1 MKKIIAALFV
11 IVLMISFTACAG
23 SSAEFVWAPPDG
35 ALQISAADPAG
46 SVLMDNE
53 GCTIT
58 VVKCM
63 PSANNTS
70 GINGFAYQLSFENK
84 SDTDLTLKIDN
95 SLAINGFY
103 IEYYNGGEAVI
114 EAGVEETA
122 YIFVPFAYFENIAS
136 TFEDINVVEFTLS
149 VYETDVGDILIYK
162 EGEEEPEFYNPIVT
176 AVIYPKADTA
186 QTVTIPARPS
196 SENEVEL
203 ANNDDFAFIVTGF
216 DNTGEGVYGYLY
228 GYVVYVYIENK
239 TDHILFFDIENTMLD
254 GNAADLYWGSLT
266 YLPANQ
272 RAVIA
277 LQWPLDSNGAVITE
291 ASEIQFDLTV
301 KNYNTGDSIDGFD
314 QKTLTF
320 KTW

>member
-1 MKKIIAALFV
+1 MKKIIAALFI

-23 SSAEFVWAPPDG
+23 SSAEFVWAPPDS
-35 ALQISAADPAG
+35 AMQISAADPAG
-46 SVLMDNE
+46 TVLMDNDR
-53 GCTIT
+53 CTIT

-63 PSANNTS
+63 PSASNAS
-70 GINGFAYQLSFENK
+70 GSIGFAYQLSFENK

-95 SLAINGFY
+95 SLAVNGFY

-114 EAGVEETA
+114 EAGAEETA
-122 YIFVPFAYFENIAS
+122 YIFVPFMYCGNIAS

-162 EGEEEPEFYNPIVT
+162 EGEEEPEFFSPSVT

-186 QTVTIPARPS
+186 QTVTIPDRPT

-203 ANNDDFAFIVTGF
+203 ANNDDFTFIVTGF
-216 DNTGEGVYGYLY
+216 DTTGEGVYGYIG
-228 GYVVYVYIENK
+228 GYVAYVYIENK
-239 TDHILFFDIENTMLD
+239 TDHTLFFEIENAMLD
-254 GNAADLYWGSLT
+254 GSATDLYWGSLT

-277 LQWPLDSNGAVITE
+277 LQWPYDSNGEVITG

-301 KNYNTGDSIDGFD
+301 QNYNTGDSVDDFD
-314 QKTLTF
+314 QKSITF
-320 KTW
+320 TTW